1 MRSET
6 VRSGITLFVL
16 GVLIGGFGYAD
27 MEYYLT
33 EIPIEFDEIMYY
45 TGGVMVFIG
54 FIVLVYGLLATKPT
68 PTPPRPPTAY
78 YQAPAPTYAPTP
90 APQPQAQP
98 PPPPLTSETGGAT
111 VIREKEIIREI
122 IMIPCKYCGSLMPQ
136 TATSC
141 PNCGANRA
149 T

>member
-1 MRSET
+1 MERKTMRSET

-27 MEYYLT
+27 KEYYLT

-68 PTPPRPPTAY
+68 PPPPRPPTAY
-78 YQAPAPTYAPTP
+78 YPTPAPTYAPTP
-90 APQPQAQP
+90 APQPPVQP
-98 PPPPLTSETGGAT
+98 QVPRCPTCNQPLELIQQYNRWYCRT
-111 VIREKEIIREI
+111 
-122 IMIPCKYCGSLMPQ
+122 CQKYV
-136 TATSC
+136 
-141 PNCGANRA
+141 
-149 T
+149 